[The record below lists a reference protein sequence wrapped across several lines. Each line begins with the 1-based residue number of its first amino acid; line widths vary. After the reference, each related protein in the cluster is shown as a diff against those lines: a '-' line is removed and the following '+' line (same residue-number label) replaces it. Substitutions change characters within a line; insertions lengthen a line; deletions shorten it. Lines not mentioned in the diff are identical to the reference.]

1 MANIKEMKDEKNP
14 YIGELTDNL
23 EEFIENIK
31 CLKET
36 YGYSEGTLQQQYK
49 EAKKAHDDF
58 LAKYSNGK
66 YTQIPSSQNRVYK
79 KLEKRR
85 NRAQRAF
92 DLIPPTY
99 IISLVSLYDS
109 FYAGLIRCIYHAFP
123 EKLQECNKQFLFRDI
138 CNLESLLD
146 VKQKIV
152 DSVIEE
158 ELRAS
163 HSEQLDWLGKF
174 IDVKLLSNPNEWSDF
189 IELTERRNLFVH
201 ADGLVSQQYISEC
214 KKFNV
219 NFGEVPKGSKL
230 TVSKEYFDNSF
241 KLLYKIAIQLTLLIL
256 NKTYLGKY
264 SITSANI
271 DEVIINNVYELISS
285 KLYDTAICISDFT
298 LDKHFTHNSKDR
310 CYIILN
316 KAQAYKWSNNED
328 ECIALLA
335 QEDTTT
341 WNDDLLIPKLVLEN
355 KFDEVYE
362 KMRKVGGR
370 SDIVSSDAY
379 RNWPIFQE
387 IRKEEEF
394 VKVYSE
400 IFGEE
405 LDGETSIRIVED
417 PELKTIESSILS
429 D

>member
-1 MANIKEMKDEKNP
+1 MEGEKNP
-14 YIGELTDNL
+14 YVGELTDNL
-23 EEFIENIK
+23 DEFIENIK

-49 EAKKAHDDF
+49 EAKKAHDDL
-58 LAKYSNGK
+58 LAKYNNGE
-66 YTQIPSSQNRVYK
+66 YTQIPASLNRVYK
-79 KLEKRR
+79 KLEKRK

-123 EKLQECNKQFLFRDI
+123 EKLQESNKQFLYRDI
-138 CNLESLLD
+138 CNLDSLLD
-146 VKQKIV
+146 VKQKLV

-163 HSEQLDWLGKF
+163 HSEQLEWLGKF
-174 IDVKLLSNPNEWSDF
+174 INIKLLSNVNEWSDF

-219 NFGEVPKGSKL
+219 NLGDVQKGSKL
-230 TVSKEYFDNSF
+230 MVSKDYFDKSF

-256 NKTYLGKY
+256 NKVYLGKY
-264 SITSANI
+264 SITSSDI

-285 KLYDTAICISDFT
+285 KLYETAICISDFT
-298 LDKHFTHNSKDR
+298 LEKYFTHNSKDR
-310 CYIILN
+310 CYIVLN
-316 KAQAYKWSNNED
+316 KAQAYKWSCD
-328 ECIALLA
+328 EESCRVILS
-335 QEDTTT
+335 QEDTST

-355 KFDEVYE
+355 KYDEVYE
-362 KMRKVGGR
+362 KMRKVGDS

-387 IRKEEEF
+387 IRKEDKF
-394 VKVYSE
+394 IKAFAE

-405 LDGETSIRIVED
+405 LDGETSIRIVD
-417 PELKTIESSILS
+417 DAELKTVEPVILS